1 MRGSRHRTRRCD
13 VPEAK
18 NGGAAP
24 TISRQ
29 EPPDLVS
36 SVVTVSDGHTELE
49 EESEAAGRG
58 YKAASAQLLDA
69 ALEDCRGYRCA
80 AKLASTRIPH
90 DDGTIAPDCIYNVN
104 VAHDCGRIFFS
115 AYDPSTSTRLVTS
128 IHERDVDRLLAP
140 NSIEHREHTAK
151 SCNFIGFDIFLFFLM
166 RIELGASK

>member
-1 MRGSRHRTRRCD
+1 MFPMTMA
-13 VPEAK
+13 VPTVEHALGPLINWIKAVVSAGDYLAK

-69 ALEDCRGYRCA
+69 APRGLR
-80 AKLASTRIPH
+80 LPLR
-90 DDGTIAPDCIYNVN
+90 
-104 VAHDCGRIFFS
+104 RE
-115 AYDPSTSTRLVTS
+115 TRLNSSPLRRRYHT
-128 IHERDVDRLLAP
+128 IRLHLQRQRGPRLRA
-140 NSIEHREHTAK
+140 H
-151 SCNFIGFDIFLFFLM
+151 IFLCL
-166 RIELGASK
+166 